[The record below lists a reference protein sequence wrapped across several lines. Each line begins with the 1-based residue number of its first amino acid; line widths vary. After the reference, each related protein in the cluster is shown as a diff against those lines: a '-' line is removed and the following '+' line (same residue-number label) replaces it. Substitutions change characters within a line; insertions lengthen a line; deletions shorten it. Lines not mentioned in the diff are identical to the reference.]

1 MATFVTLTVQGGS
14 LDGKEYA
21 IDHRGAY
28 VVGRKD
34 DCGIRLPACPEF
46 LTVSRHH
53 CVIDVDPPGAR
64 VRDCGSRNGTRV
76 NGMQIGHP
84 AAWTFPRDPVALPSA
99 EYQLR
104 DGDMLQVGDVV
115 FRVRVAGVPGE
126 HSGRPRELAGAP
138 C

>member
-1 MATFVTLTVQGGS
+1 MATSVTLTVQGGS
-14 LDGKEYA
+14 LDGEEYV
-21 IDHRGAY
+21 IDHRGPY
-28 VVGRKD
+28 VVGRKN
-34 DCGIRLPACPEF
+34 DCGIQLPAWPEF

-53 CVIDVDPPGAR
+53 CVIDVDPSNAR

-84 AAWTFPRDPVALPSA
+84 AAWTLPRDPAALPFA

-104 DGDMLQVGDVV
+104 DGDELQVGDVI
-115 FRVRVAGVPGE
+115 FRVRVTSVPENRSERALEVVG
-126 HSGRPRELAGAP
+126 GP